1 MPTPRKITYEYA
13 SDPDT
18 VAKLL
23 HDPAYLKRRSEQ
35 AGETDVDVKV
45 EAVGDGLHVTV
56 ARNREVELPSF
67 AKKMFSPQ
75 NRIVEDTTWRR
86 LDGQWVADYSVSI
99 AGIPGDVRGQ
109 TTLKPSDKGTVYE
122 SNFQVTA
129 RIPVVGGKLEAVV
142 ADRLEE
148 TFRANAERNAQQLIK
163 P

>member
-1 MPTPRKITYEYA
+1 MPTPRRITYEYA

-23 HDPAYLKRRSEQ
+23 HDADFLKRRSEA
-35 AGETDVDVKV
+35 AGETNVEVKV
-45 EAVGDGLHVTV
+45 EDLGDGMHVTV
-56 ARNREVELPSF
+56 ARDREVELPSF

-86 LDGQWVADYSVSI
+86 QGDKWVAEYSVQV
-99 AGIPGDVRGQ
+99 AGIPGEVRGKS
-109 TTLKPSDKGTVYE
+109 TLTPTAKGTIYE

-129 RIPVVGGKLEAVV
+129 RIPIVGGKLEAVV

-148 TFRANAERNAQQLIK
+148 TFRANAERNAKQLEG
-163 P
+163 